1 MNNKRKM
8 KKNNN
13 IVHSV
18 VRFTGIEAPA
28 RCKSKIAEAQW
39 KERWCLVWEGG
50 GGVNRTYSW

>member
-1 MNNKRKM
+1 MEM
-8 KKNNN
+8 SVSN
-13 IVHSV
+13 ILHSV

-28 RCKSKIAEAQW
+28 RCKSKIAETQW